1 MNAQPQNP
9 AQSVQN
15 HMEDIKEELKLLLFH
30 KETVKRK
37 IELLRPKIE
46 SKIVRPLKT
55 SNLANISKNDLDI
68 DVVPANLADLETIR
82 IREEFYYATMEL
94 ANVGAAIDAK
104 TNLYN
109 SYKEHWQ
116 REFKQKKEPCTDAML
131 YDAFNKA
138 WALTGLSKSEIE
150 VLDNIART
158 LPDIMKKGEDARNE
172 VLETLQGLIKQY
184 S

>member
-1 MNAQPQNP
+1 
-9 AQSVQN
+9 
-15 HMEDIKEELKLLLFH
+15 
-30 KETVKRK
+30 
-37 IELLRPKIE
+37 
-46 SKIVRPLKT
+46 
-55 SNLANISKNDLDI
+55 
-68 DVVPANLADLETIR
+68 
-82 IREEFYYATMEL
+82 
-94 ANVGAAIDAK
+94 
-104 TNLYN
+104 
-109 SYKEHWQ
+109 
-116 REFKQKKEPCTDAML
+116 ML